1 MASNIQR
8 GPRRM
13 DASDWVR
20 MKRIRGMNFFDAK
33 KSVENP
39 PFLLEAK
46 TGRRV
51 YTEFGTSNIRLPAS
65 FYTDLVA
72 SNAGDYVLESGGPG
86 NKRLQANY
94 VCDCSTQD
102 PVKHNG
108 ICIRCVYDNNER
120 GSAVG
125 GGFSGVDGGRSGG
138 IPRGTSGRISGGG
151 SGTIVI
157 GAATFNFGG
166 VTYTTKDVTAW
177 SNDILQAFETQVLR
191 SGRYSTGTVIRF
203 GALPQTAFT
212 RVAGSYSAVTNILA
226 VAARNG
232 DTIDLTRINVA
243 ANEAL
248 LFPTSLGT
256 TFTLKNRTVSKT
268 ITSDSNNDTL
278 VDGVVIPLDSTYT
291 VGSYTI
297 TVYANASSLSGVQSS
312 PESLLPETSFQAF
325 NYTAYVGVTMP
336 PVTQIA
342 QVIGT
347 ETIDFLLPTIHYP
360 FISSPTWTVNGTS
373 IFFSCIV
380 EEGAQP
386 GSYPVSL
393 TVTTGGPKLL
403 IVEYNIVIDY
413 GTVEIQP
420 VPDSDGS
427 AATDP

>member
-1 MASNIQR
+1 
-8 GPRRM
+8 
-13 DASDWVR
+13 

-86 NKRLQANY
+86 DKTLQAIY

-177 SNDILQAFETQVLR
+177 SNDILQAFETEVLR
-191 SGRYSTGTVIRF
+191 SGRYSTGTVIKF
-203 GALPQTAFT
+203 DALPQTAFT
-212 RVAGSYSAVTNILA
+212 RVAGSYSGVTSILA

-248 LFPTSLGT
+248 LFPTSIGT
-256 TFTLKNRTVSKT
+256 TFTLKNGTVRKT
-268 ITSDSNNDTL
+268 ITSDSNNETL
-278 VDGVVIPLDSTYT
+278 VDGQVYT
-291 VGSYTI
+291 VGNIYSVGSYNI
-297 TVYANASSLSGVQSS
+297 TVYANASSLSGLEIVPITPPSELIQGFDPFDYTVSVGEPTAFS
-312 PESLLPETSFQAF
+312 KRVAELFGVSTQELSATPAELPEFIIGPNWSFQAS
-325 NYTAYVGVTMP
+325 N
-336 PVTQIA
+336 
-342 QVIGT
+342 
-347 ETIDFLLPTIHYP
+347 
-360 FISSPTWTVNGTS
+360 
-373 IFFSCIV
+373 IFFSCTV
-380 EEGAQP
+380 GEDAQI

-393 TVTTGGPKLL
+393 TVATGGGKIL
-403 IVEYNIVIDY
+403 IVTYNIVIDY

-420 VPDSDGS
+420 VPQ
-427 AATDP
+427 